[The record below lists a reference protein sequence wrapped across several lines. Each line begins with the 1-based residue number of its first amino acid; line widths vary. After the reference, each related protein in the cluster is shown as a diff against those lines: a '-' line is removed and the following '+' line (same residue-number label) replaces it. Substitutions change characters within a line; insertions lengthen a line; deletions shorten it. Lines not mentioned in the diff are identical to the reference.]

1 MLVFYSEAQGR
12 TNVPAESPKPESLEN
27 ALGIFRSLD
36 ARRGFM
42 GIPIQ
47 SPFVLQLLPSKKG
60 VRIEL
65 LDSSRPAVDSC
76 EADNDLAER
85 LIEAASQGLDVCQ
98 IARQAV
104 SEWDHTDL
112 G

>member
-12 TNVPAESPKPESLEN
+12 PNVPAEAPADETLEN
-27 ALGIFRSLD
+27 VLTIFRSLD
-36 ARRGFM
+36 PRRGFM
-42 GIPIQ
+42 GIPLQ
-47 SPFVLQLLPSKKG
+47 ESFVLQLLPTKKG

-65 LDSSRPAVDSC
+65 LDSSRPAVDTC
-76 EADNDLAER
+76 EADRAFAER
-85 LIEAASQGLDVCQ
+85 LIEAASEGLDVCQ

-104 SEWDHTDL
+104 AEWDHTNL